1 MKTSGPTD
9 RALEHP
15 IIWVAVI
22 GGALGS
28 ILLLKAVAW
37 LAFPLILAVVLYYL
51 VQPLLQKLQLA
62 GVTPGQALGIFLGA
76 ATVLTVIFSI
86 LVLPKM
92 LNFLS
97 DFQNQIPTYWERLQ
111 SVLRDNLLALEDRF
125 AFAKKARL
133 ADGMEEQLNVFLA
146 GSGKEYVADVALFL
160 LHWLP
165 SLLLVPF
172 LTFFFLRDGTA
183 FHRLVL
189 RAVPNAFFEK
199 TLLLFDRMD
208 AQMRAYFRGMFGLTM
223 LDTVSLGLGLW
234 FLGKGPGIF
243 GFWDAMF
250 LGLICAIFAW
260 VPYIGSGIGG
270 ILAVAT
276 VAVKAPQSSG
286 LMLAVVFLFL
296 GVRLLDEFIYTPMT
310 VGRALR
316 MHPLITVMMIF
327 SGGMLG
333 GVYGLLLAM
342 PLLGIFTVLGQMFA
356 EIWFD
361 PRLRARYQA
370 RSMLEK
376 RLASKD
382 LGI

>member
-1 MKTSGPTD
+1 MNAERTTERS
-9 RALEHP
+9 LEHP
-15 IIWVAVI
+15 IIWIAVI
-22 GGALGS
+22 AGSLGS

-51 VQPLLQKLQLA
+51 VQPLLQRLQLA
-62 GVTPGQALGIFLGA
+62 GVTTAQALGIFLGA
-76 ATVLTVIFSI
+76 AIILTLIFSLTI
-86 LVLPKM
+86 LPSM
-92 LNFLS
+92 LSSLSNFQ
-97 DFQNQIPTYWERLQ
+97 DQIPTYWDRLQ
-111 SVLRDNLLALEDRF
+111 GVIRDNLLALEGRF
-125 AFAKKARL
+125 AFAKNANL
-133 ADGMEEQLNVFLA
+133 ADSLQEQLNLFLA
-146 GSGKEYVADVALFL
+146 GAGKEYVRDVALFL

-208 AQMRAYFRGMFGLTM
+208 QQMRAYFRGMFGLTM

-234 FLGKGPGIF
+234 FLGRGAGIF
-243 GFWDAMF
+243 GFWDAMA
-250 LGLICAIFAW
+250 LGLICAVFAW
-260 VPYIGSGIGG
+260 VPYIGSGLGG
-270 ILAVAT
+270 LLAVAT

-286 LMLAVVFLFL
+286 LMLAVVVLFL
-296 GVRLLDEFIYTPMT
+296 GVRLLDEFLYTPIT

-356 EIWFD
+356 EVWFD
-361 PRLRARYQA
+361 PRLRARYHA
-370 RSMLEK
+370 RGMLEK
-376 RLASKD
+376 KLASKD

>member
-1 MKTSGPTD
+1 MKPGLTNERS
-9 RALEHP
+9 LEHP
-15 IIWVAVI
+15 IIWIAVI
-22 GGALGS
+22 AGALGS

-51 VQPLLQKLQLA
+51 VQPLLQRLQLA

-76 ATVLTVIFSI
+76 ATILTLIFSVTI
-86 LVLPKM
+86 LPSM
-92 LNFLS
+92 LNSLA
-97 DFQNQIPTYWERLQ
+97 DFQNQIPMYWDRLQ
-111 SVLRDNLLALEDRF
+111 GVLRDNLLALEERF
-125 AFAKKARL
+125 SFAKKAGL
-133 ADGMEEQLNVFLA
+133 ANSFQEQMNLFLA
-146 GSGKEYVADVALFL
+146 GAGKEYIADVALFL

-208 AQMRAYFRGMFGLTM
+208 NQMRAYFRGMFGLTM

-234 FLGKGPGIF
+234 FLGHGSGIF

-260 VPYIGSGIGG
+260 VPYIGSGLGG

-276 VAVKAPQSSG
+276 VAVKAPSSSG
-286 LMLAVVFLFL
+286 LMVAVVLLFL

-370 RSMLEK
+370 RGLLEK

>member
-1 MKTSGPTD
+1 MNAERTTERS
-9 RALEHP
+9 LEHP
-15 IIWVAVI
+15 IIWIAVI
-22 GGALGS
+22 AGSLGS

-51 VQPLLQKLQLA
+51 VQPLLQRLQLA
-62 GVTPGQALGIFLGA
+62 GVTTAQALGIFLGA
-76 ATVLTVIFSI
+76 AIILTLIFSLTI
-86 LVLPKM
+86 LPSM
-92 LNFLS
+92 LSSLSNFQ
-97 DFQNQIPTYWERLQ
+97 DQIPTYWDRLQ
-111 SVLRDNLLALEDRF
+111 GVIRDNLLALEGRF
-125 AFAKKARL
+125 AFAKNANL
-133 ADGMEEQLNVFLA
+133 ADSLQEQLNLFLA
-146 GSGKEYVADVALFL
+146 GAGKEYVGDVALFL

-208 AQMRAYFRGMFGLTM
+208 QQMRAYFRGMFGLTM

-234 FLGKGPGIF
+234 FLGRGAGIF
-243 GFWDAMF
+243 GFWDAMA
-250 LGLICAIFAW
+250 LGLICAVFAW
-260 VPYIGSGIGG
+260 VPYIGSGLGG
-270 ILAVAT
+270 LLAVAT

-286 LMLAVVFLFL
+286 LMLAVVVLFL
-296 GVRLLDEFIYTPMT
+296 GVRLLDEFLYTPIT

-356 EIWFD
+356 EVWFD
-361 PRLRARYQA
+361 PRLRARYHA
-370 RSMLEK
+370 RGMLEK
-376 RLASKD
+376 KLASKD

>member
-1 MKTSGPTD
+1 MKTSSPPD
-9 RALEHP
+9 RSLEHP

-92 LNFLS
+92 LGFLA

-208 AQMRAYFRGMFGLTM
+208 EQMRAYFRGMFGLTM

-234 FLGKGPGIF
+234 FLGHKSGIF

-260 VPYIGSGIGG
+260 VPYIGSGLGG

-286 LMLAVVFLFL
+286 LMVAVVLLFL
-296 GVRLLDEFIYTPMT
+296 GVRLLDEFVYTPMT

-342 PLLGIFTVLGQMFA
+342 PLLGIFSVLGQMFA
-356 EIWFD
+356 EVWFD
-361 PRLRARYQA
+361 PRLRARYHA
-370 RSMLEK
+370 RGMLEK
-376 RLASKD
+376 KLASKD

>member
-1 MKTSGPTD
+1 MKPGLSNE
-9 RALEHP
+9 RSLEHP
-15 IIWVAVI
+15 IIWIAVI
-22 GGALGS
+22 AGALGS

-51 VQPLLQKLQLA
+51 VQPLLQRLQLA

-76 ATVLTVIFSI
+76 ATILTLIFSVTI
-86 LVLPKM
+86 LPSM
-92 LNFLS
+92 LNSLA
-97 DFQNQIPTYWERLQ
+97 DFQNQIPMYWDRLQ
-111 SVLRDNLLALEDRF
+111 GVLRDNLLALEERF
-125 AFAKKARL
+125 SFAKKAGL
-133 ADGMEEQLNVFLA
+133 ANSFQEQMNLFLA
-146 GSGKEYVADVALFL
+146 GAGKEYIADVALFL

-208 AQMRAYFRGMFGLTM
+208 NQMRAYFRGMFGLTM

-234 FLGKGPGIF
+234 FLGHGAGIF

-260 VPYIGSGIGG
+260 VPYIGSGLGG

-276 VAVKAPQSSG
+276 VAVKAPSSSG
-286 LMLAVVFLFL
+286 LMVAVVLLFL

-370 RSMLEK
+370 RGLLEK

>member
-92 LNFLS
+92 LGFLA

-370 RSMLEK
+370 RGMLEK

>member
-92 LNFLS
+92 LGFLA

-234 FLGKGPGIF
+234 FLGEGPGIF

-370 RSMLEK
+370 RGMLEK

>member
-92 LNFLS
+92 LGFLA

-234 FLGKGPGIF
+234 FLGEGPGIF

>member
-1 MKTSGPTD
+1 VKPGLSNE
-9 RALEHP
+9 RSLEHP
-15 IIWVAVI
+15 IIWIAVI
-22 GGALGS
+22 AGALGS

-51 VQPLLQKLQLA
+51 VQPLLQRLQLA

-76 ATVLTVIFSI
+76 ATILTLIFSVTI
-86 LVLPKM
+86 LPSM
-92 LNFLS
+92 LNSLA
-97 DFQNQIPTYWERLQ
+97 DFQNQIPMYWDRLQ
-111 SVLRDNLLALEDRF
+111 GVLRDNLLALEERF
-125 AFAKKARL
+125 SFAKKAGL
-133 ADGMEEQLNVFLA
+133 ANSLQEQMNLFLA
-146 GSGKEYVADVALFL
+146 GAGKEYIADVALFL

-208 AQMRAYFRGMFGLTM
+208 NQMRAYFRGMFGLTM

-234 FLGKGPGIF
+234 FLGHGPGIF

-260 VPYIGSGIGG
+260 VPYIGSGLGG

-276 VAVKAPQSSG
+276 VAVKAPSSSG
-286 LMLAVVFLFL
+286 LMVAVVLLFL

-370 RSMLEK
+370 RGLLEK

>member
-1 MKTSGPTD
+1 VRTGGPTD
-9 RALEHP
+9 RSLEHP

-234 FLGKGPGIF
+234 FLGEGPGIF

-260 VPYIGSGIGG
+260 VPYIGSGLGG

-276 VAVKAPQSSG
+276 VAVKAPQSSA

-316 MHPLITVMMIF
+316 MHPLVTVMMIF

-370 RSMLEK
+370 RGMLEK

>member
-1 MKTSGPTD
+1 VKTSGPTD

-92 LNFLS
+92 LGFLA

-234 FLGKGPGIF
+234 FLGEGPGIF

>member
-1 MKTSGPTD
+1 MNAERTTERS
-9 RALEHP
+9 LEHP
-15 IIWVAVI
+15 IIWIAVI
-22 GGALGS
+22 AGSLGS

-51 VQPLLQKLQLA
+51 VQPLLQRLQLA
-62 GVTPGQALGIFLGA
+62 GVTTAQALGIFLGA
-76 ATVLTVIFSI
+76 AIILTLIFSLTI
-86 LVLPKM
+86 LPSM
-92 LNFLS
+92 LNSLS
-97 DFQNQIPTYWERLQ
+97 NFEDQIPTYWDRLQ
-111 SVLRDNLLALEDRF
+111 GVIRDNLLALEGRF
-125 AFAKKARL
+125 AFAKNANL
-133 ADGMEEQLNVFLA
+133 ADSLQEQLNLFLA
-146 GSGKEYVADVALFL
+146 GAGKEYVGDVALFL

-208 AQMRAYFRGMFGLTM
+208 QQMRAYFRGMFGLTM

-234 FLGKGPGIF
+234 FLGRGAGIF
-243 GFWDAMF
+243 GFWDAMA
-250 LGLICAIFAW
+250 LGLICAVFAW
-260 VPYIGSGIGG
+260 VPYIGSGLGG
-270 ILAVAT
+270 LLAVAT

-286 LMLAVVFLFL
+286 LMLAVVVLFL
-296 GVRLLDEFIYTPMT
+296 GVRLLDEFLYTPIT

-356 EIWFD
+356 EVWFD
-361 PRLRARYQA
+361 PRLRARYHA
-370 RSMLEK
+370 RGMLEK
-376 RLASKD
+376 KLASKD

>member
-1 MKTSGPTD
+1 MNAERTTERS
-9 RALEHP
+9 LEHP
-15 IIWVAVI
+15 IIWIAVI
-22 GGALGS
+22 AGSLGS

-51 VQPLLQKLQLA
+51 VQPLLQRLQLA
-62 GVTPGQALGIFLGA
+62 GVTTAQALGIFLGA
-76 ATVLTVIFSI
+76 AIILTLIFSLTI
-86 LVLPKM
+86 LPSM
-92 LNFLS
+92 LSSLSNFQ
-97 DFQNQIPTYWERLQ
+97 DQIPTYWDRLQ
-111 SVLRDNLLALEDRF
+111 GVIRDNLLALEGRF
-125 AFAKKARL
+125 AFAKNAKL
-133 ADGMEEQLNVFLA
+133 ADSLQEQLNLFLA
-146 GSGKEYVADVALFL
+146 GAGKEYVGDVALFL

-208 AQMRAYFRGMFGLTM
+208 QQMRAYFRGMFGLTM

-234 FLGKGPGIF
+234 FLGRGAGIF
-243 GFWDAMF
+243 GFWDAMA
-250 LGLICAIFAW
+250 LGLICAVFAW
-260 VPYIGSGIGG
+260 VPYIGSGLGG
-270 ILAVAT
+270 LLAVAT

-286 LMLAVVFLFL
+286 LMLAVVVLFL
-296 GVRLLDEFIYTPMT
+296 GVRLLDEFLYTPIT

-356 EIWFD
+356 EVWFD
-361 PRLRARYQA
+361 PRLRARYHA
-370 RSMLEK
+370 RGMLEK
-376 RLASKD
+376 KLASKD

>member
-1 MKTSGPTD
+1 VNAERTTERS
-9 RALEHP
+9 LEHP
-15 IIWVAVI
+15 IIWIAVI
-22 GGALGS
+22 AGSLGS

-51 VQPLLQKLQLA
+51 VQPLLQRLQLA
-62 GVTPGQALGIFLGA
+62 GVTTAQALGIFLGA
-76 ATVLTVIFSI
+76 AIILTLIFSLTI
-86 LVLPKM
+86 LPSM
-92 LNFLS
+92 LSSLSNFE
-97 DFQNQIPTYWERLQ
+97 DQIPTYWDRLQ
-111 SVLRDNLLALEDRF
+111 GVIRDNLLALEGRF
-125 AFAKKARL
+125 AFAKNANL
-133 ADGMEEQLNVFLA
+133 ADSLQEQLNLFLA
-146 GSGKEYVADVALFL
+146 GAGKEYVGDVALFL

-208 AQMRAYFRGMFGLTM
+208 QQMRAYFRGMFGLTM

-234 FLGKGPGIF
+234 FLGRGAGIF
-243 GFWDAMF
+243 GFWDAMA
-250 LGLICAIFAW
+250 LGLICAVFAW
-260 VPYIGSGIGG
+260 VPYIGSGLGG
-270 ILAVAT
+270 LLAVAT

-286 LMLAVVFLFL
+286 LMLAVVVLFL
-296 GVRLLDEFIYTPMT
+296 GVRLLDEFLYTPIT

-356 EIWFD
+356 EVWFD
-361 PRLRARYQA
+361 PRLRARYHA
-370 RSMLEK
+370 RGMLEK
-376 RLASKD
+376 KLASKD

>member
-1 MKTSGPTD
+1 M
-9 RALEHP
+9 
-15 IIWVAVI
+15 
-22 GGALGS
+22 
-28 ILLLKAVAW
+28 AW
-37 LAFPLILAVVLYYL
+37 LAFPLILAIVLYYL

-97 DFQNQIPTYWERLQ
+97 EFQNQIPTYWERLQ

-199 TLLLFDRMD
+199 LCFFLIGW
-208 AQMRAYFRGMFGLTM
+208 MRRC
-223 LDTVSLGLGLW
+223 
-234 FLGKGPGIF
+234 GPISE
-243 GFWDAMF
+243 A
-250 LGLICAIFAW
+250 CS
-260 VPYIGSGIGG
+260 V
-270 ILAVAT
+270 
-276 VAVKAPQSSG
+276 
-286 LMLAVVFLFL
+286 
-296 GVRLLDEFIYTPMT
+296 
-310 VGRALR
+310 
-316 MHPLITVMMIF
+316 
-327 SGGMLG
+327 
-333 GVYGLLLAM
+333 
-342 PLLGIFTVLGQMFA
+342 
-356 EIWFD
+356 
-361 PRLRARYQA
+361 
-370 RSMLEK
+370 
-376 RLASKD
+376 
-382 LGI
+382 

>member
-1 MKTSGPTD
+1 MKTSSPAD
-9 RALEHP
+9 RSLEHP

-37 LAFPLILAVVLYYL
+37 LAFPLILAIVLYYL

-97 DFQNQIPTYWERLQ
+97 EFQNQIPTYWERLQ
-111 SVLRDNLLALEDRF
+111 SVLRENLLTLEDRF

-133 ADGMEEQLNVFLA
+133 ADGMEDQLNVFLA

-165 SLLLVPF
+165 SLMLVPF

-208 AQMRAYFRGMFGLTM
+208 AQMRAYFRVDVGCGISFFG
-223 LDTVSLGLGLW
+223 S
-234 FLGKGPGIF
+234 
-243 GFWDAMF
+243 A
-250 LGLICAIFAW
+250 FAGRI
-260 VPYIGSGIGG
+260 YLHANDRGSGFTYASPGYRDDDFFRRNAG
-270 ILAVAT
+270 WGLRVAFSY
-276 VAVKAPQSSG
+276 ASFGDFYRSG
-286 LMLAVVFLFL
+286 SNVC
-296 GVRLLDEFIYTPMT
+296 R
-310 VGRALR
+310 
-316 MHPLITVMMIF
+316 
-327 SGGMLG
+327 
-333 GVYGLLLAM
+333 
-342 PLLGIFTVLGQMFA
+342 
-356 EIWFD
+356 
-361 PRLRARYQA
+361 
-370 RSMLEK
+370 
-376 RLASKD
+376 D
-382 LGI
+382 LV

>member
-1 MKTSGPTD
+1 VKDEFPTE
-9 RALEHP
+9 RSLEHP

-22 GGALGS
+22 AGALGS
-28 ILLLKAVAW
+28 IILLNAVAW
-37 LAFPLILAVVLYYL
+37 LAFPLVLAIVLYYL
-51 VQPLLQKLQLA
+51 VQPLLQRLQLS
-62 GVTPGQALGIFLGA
+62 GVTPNQALGIFLGA
-76 ATVLTVIFSI
+76 ATILTMIASVTI
-86 LVLPKM
+86 LPALFNS
-92 LNFLS
+92 LADL
-97 DFQNQIPTYWERLQ
+97 QNQLPEYWARLQ
-111 SVLRDNLLALEDRF
+111 SVLHNNLLAIEGRF
-125 AFAKKARL
+125 HFAKKAGL
-133 ADGMEEQLNVFLA
+133 ADGLQGQIDHFVA
-146 GSGKEYVADVALFL
+146 GSGKAYLADSILFL
-160 LHWLP
+160 VHWLP

-183 FHRLVL
+183 FHRLIL

-208 AQMRAYFRGMFGLTM
+208 GQMRAYFRGMFGLTL

-234 FLGKGPGIF
+234 FLGHGPGVF

-250 LGLICAIFAW
+250 F
-260 VPYIGSGIGG
+260 
-270 ILAVAT
+270 
-276 VAVKAPQSSG
+276 KAPNEGG
-286 LMLAVVFLFL
+286 LLFSVVLLFL
-296 GVRLLDEFIYTPMT
+296 GVRFLDEFLYTPMT

-342 PLLGIFTVLGQMFA
+342 PLIGIFMVLGQMYG

-361 PRLRARYQA
+361 PRLRARQQA
-370 RSMLEK
+370 RNLLEK

-382 LGI
+382 LEL

>member
-1 MKTSGPTD
+1 VNAERTTERS
-9 RALEHP
+9 LEHP
-15 IIWVAVI
+15 IIWIAVI
-22 GGALGS
+22 AGSLGS

-51 VQPLLQKLQLA
+51 VQPLLQRLQLA
-62 GVTPGQALGIFLGA
+62 GVTTAQALGIFLGA
-76 ATVLTVIFSI
+76 AIILTLIFSLTI
-86 LVLPKM
+86 LPSM
-92 LNFLS
+92 LSSLSNFQ
-97 DFQNQIPTYWERLQ
+97 DQIPTYWDRLQ
-111 SVLRDNLLALEDRF
+111 GVIRDNLLALEGRF
-125 AFAKKARL
+125 AFAKNANL
-133 ADGMEEQLNVFLA
+133 ADSLQEQLNLFLA
-146 GSGKEYVADVALFL
+146 GAGKEYVGDVALFL

-208 AQMRAYFRGMFGLTM
+208 QQMRAYFRGMFGLTM

-234 FLGKGPGIF
+234 FLGRGAGIF
-243 GFWDAMF
+243 GFWDAMA
-250 LGLICAIFAW
+250 LGLICAVFAW
-260 VPYIGSGIGG
+260 VPYIGSGLGG
-270 ILAVAT
+270 LLAVAT

-286 LMLAVVFLFL
+286 LMLAVVVLFL
-296 GVRLLDEFIYTPMT
+296 GVRLLDEFLYTPIT

-356 EIWFD
+356 EVWFD
-361 PRLRARYQA
+361 PRLRARYHA
-370 RSMLEK
+370 RGMLEK
-376 RLASKD
+376 KLASKD

>member
-1 MKTSGPTD
+1 VKAGGSSD
-9 RALEHP
+9 RSLEHP
-15 IIWVAVI
+15 IIWIAVI
-22 GGALGS
+22 AGALGS
-28 ILLLKAVAW
+28 ILILKAVAW
-37 LAFPLILAVVLYYL
+37 LAFPLILAIVLYYL
-51 VQPLLQKLQLA
+51 VQPLLQSLQSA

-76 ATVLTVIFSI
+76 AIVMTLIFSVTI
-86 LVLPKM
+86 LPSM
-92 LNFLS
+92 LSSLS
-97 DFQNQIPTYWERLQ
+97 EFQNQIPAYWDRLQ
-111 SVLRDNLLALEDRF
+111 IVIRDNLLALEGRF
-125 AFAKKARL
+125 SFAKNAKL
-133 ADGMEEQLNVFLA
+133 ADGLEEQLNLFLA
-146 GSGKEYVADVALFL
+146 SSGKEYVADVALFL

-234 FLGKGPGIF
+234 FLGHEPGIF

-260 VPYIGSGIGG
+260 VPYIGSGLGG

-286 LMLAVVFLFL
+286 LMVAVVFLFL
-296 GVRLLDEFIYTPMT
+296 GVRLLDEFVYTPMT

-342 PLLGIFTVLGQMFA
+342 PLLGIFSVLGQMFA
-356 EIWFD
+356 EVWFD
-361 PRLRARYQA
+361 PRLRARYHA
-370 RSMLEK
+370 RGMLEK
-376 RLASKD
+376 KLASKD

>member
-1 MKTSGPTD
+1 MNAERTTERS
-9 RALEHP
+9 LEHP
-15 IIWVAVI
+15 IIWIAVI
-22 GGALGS
+22 AGSLGS

-51 VQPLLQKLQLA
+51 VQPLLQRLQLA
-62 GVTPGQALGIFLGA
+62 GVTTAQALGIFLGA
-76 ATVLTVIFSI
+76 AIILTLIFSLTI
-86 LVLPKM
+86 LPSM
-92 LNFLS
+92 LSSLSNFE
-97 DFQNQIPTYWERLQ
+97 DQIPTYWDRLQ
-111 SVLRDNLLALEDRF
+111 GVIRDNLLALEGRF
-125 AFAKKARL
+125 AFAKNAKL
-133 ADGMEEQLNVFLA
+133 ADSLQEQLNLFLA
-146 GSGKEYVADVALFL
+146 GAGKEYVGDVALFL

-208 AQMRAYFRGMFGLTM
+208 QQMRAYFRGMFGLTM

-234 FLGKGPGIF
+234 FLGRGAGIF
-243 GFWDAMF
+243 GFWDAMA
-250 LGLICAIFAW
+250 LGLICAVFAW
-260 VPYIGSGIGG
+260 VPYIGSGLGG
-270 ILAVAT
+270 LLAVAT

-286 LMLAVVFLFL
+286 LMLAVVVLFL
-296 GVRLLDEFIYTPMT
+296 GVRLLDEFLYTPIT

-356 EIWFD
+356 EVWFD
-361 PRLRARYQA
+361 PRLRARYHA
-370 RSMLEK
+370 RGMLEK
-376 RLASKD
+376 KLASKD

>member
-1 MKTSGPTD
+1 VKPGLTNERS
-9 RALEHP
+9 LEHP
-15 IIWVAVI
+15 IIWIAVI
-22 GGALGS
+22 AGALGS

-51 VQPLLQKLQLA
+51 VQPLLQRLQLA

-76 ATVLTVIFSI
+76 ATILTLIFSVSI
-86 LVLPKM
+86 LPSM
-92 LNFLS
+92 LNSLA
-97 DFQNQIPTYWERLQ
+97 DFQNQIPMYWDRLQ
-111 SVLRDNLLALEDRF
+111 GVLRDNLLALEERF
-125 AFAKKARL
+125 SFAKKAGL
-133 ADGMEEQLNVFLA
+133 ANSFQEQMNLFLA
-146 GSGKEYVADVALFL
+146 GAGKEYIADVALFL

-208 AQMRAYFRGMFGLTM
+208 NQMRAYFRGMFGLTM

-234 FLGKGPGIF
+234 FLGHGTGIF

-260 VPYIGSGIGG
+260 VPYIGSGLGG

-276 VAVKAPQSSG
+276 VAVKAPSSSG
-286 LMLAVVFLFL
+286 LMVAVVLLFL

-370 RSMLEK
+370 RGLLEK

>member
-1 MKTSGPTD
+1 VRTGGPTD
-9 RALEHP
+9 RSLEHP

-234 FLGKGPGIF
+234 FLGEGPGIF

-260 VPYIGSGIGG
+260 VPYIGSGLGG

-276 VAVKAPQSSG
+276 VAVKAPQSSA

-316 MHPLITVMMIF
+316 MHPLVTVMMIF

-370 RSMLEK
+370 RGMLEK
-376 RLASKD
+376 RLASRD

>member
-1 MKTSGPTD
+1 VRTGGPTD
-9 RALEHP
+9 RSLEHP

-125 AFAKKARL
+125 AFTKKARL

-234 FLGKGPGIF
+234 FLGEGPGIF

-260 VPYIGSGIGG
+260 VPYIGSGLGG

-276 VAVKAPQSSG
+276 VAVKAPQSSA

-316 MHPLITVMMIF
+316 MHPLVTVMMIF

-370 RSMLEK
+370 RGMLEK
-376 RLASKD
+376 RLASRD

>member
-1 MKTSGPTD
+1 MNAERTTERS
-9 RALEHP
+9 LEHP
-15 IIWVAVI
+15 IIWIAVI
-22 GGALGS
+22 AGSLGS

-51 VQPLLQKLQLA
+51 VQPLLQRLQLA
-62 GVTPGQALGIFLGA
+62 GVTTAQALGIFLGA
-76 ATVLTVIFSI
+76 AIILTLIFSLTI
-86 LVLPKM
+86 LPSM
-92 LNFLS
+92 LNSLS
-97 DFQNQIPTYWERLQ
+97 NFEDQIPTYWDRLQ
-111 SVLRDNLLALEDRF
+111 GVIRDNLLALEGRF
-125 AFAKKARL
+125 AFAKNAKL
-133 ADGMEEQLNVFLA
+133 ADSLQEQLNLFLA
-146 GSGKEYVADVALFL
+146 GAGKEYVGDVALFL

-208 AQMRAYFRGMFGLTM
+208 QQMRAYFRGMFGLTM

-234 FLGKGPGIF
+234 FLGRGAGIF
-243 GFWDAMF
+243 GFWDAMA
-250 LGLICAIFAW
+250 LGLICAVFAW
-260 VPYIGSGIGG
+260 VPYIGSGLGG
-270 ILAVAT
+270 LLAVAT

-286 LMLAVVFLFL
+286 LMLAVVVLFL
-296 GVRLLDEFIYTPMT
+296 GVRLLDEFLYTPIT

-356 EIWFD
+356 EVWFD
-361 PRLRARYQA
+361 PRLRARYHA
-370 RSMLEK
+370 RGMLEK
-376 RLASKD
+376 KLASKD